1 MRIVRALTAFVAAV
15 GLTVAVAAPSF
26 AIPQKGQPAP
36 PIKVVSTSGQQI
48 SLANY
53 KGYVLVI
60 DFFATW
66 CPPCREAIPH
76 LNGLSRKYGRQGLQ
90 VLGLSLDDGD
100 EGGVKD
106 FIASK
111 RIVYPV
117 ALAGQDLQT
126 DYGLRSLPTVYVIDK
141 KGNVADK
148 FMGGSD
154 ETLKTMETLI
164 KKLLAEK

>member
-1 MRIVRALTAFVAAV
+1 MRIVRALTAFIAAV

-117 ALAGQDLQT
+117 ALAGQDVQT

>member
-1 MRIVRALTAFVAAV
+1 MRLRAFVVAV
-15 GLTVAVAAPSF
+15 GLTMMVATPSF
-26 AIPQKGQPAP
+26 SMPQKGQPAP
-36 PIKVVSTSGQQI
+36 PLKVVSTSGQQI

-100 EGGVKD
+100 EGAVKD
-106 FIASK
+106 FISSK

-117 ALAGQDLQT
+117 ALAGQDIQT

-141 KGNVADK
+141 RGNVADR

-154 ETLKTMETLI
+154 ATIRNMESLI
-164 KKLLAEK
+164 KKLLAE

>member
-1 MRIVRALTAFVAAV
+1 MRIVPVLRAFVAAA
-15 GLTVAVAAPSF
+15 GFTMAVASPSL

-36 PIKVVSTSGQQI
+36 PLKVVSTSGQQI

-76 LNGLSRKYGRQGLQ
+76 LNGISRKYGRQGLQ

-100 EGGVKD
+100 EGAVKD

-117 ALAGQDLQT
+117 ALAGQDVQT

-141 KGNVADK
+141 RGNVADR

-154 ETLKTMETLI
+154 ATLKNMETLI

>member
-1 MRIVRALTAFVAAV
+1 MRIVKTLAVSVAAIALTIAF
-15 GLTVAVAAPSF
+15 AAPSF

-36 PIKVVSTSGQQI
+36 PFKVVSTSGQQI

-66 CPPCREAIPH
+66 CPPCREAVPH

-90 VLGLSLDDGD
+90 ILGLSLDDGD
-100 EGGVKD
+100 EDVVKE

-117 ALAGQDLQT
+117 ALAGQDVQT

-141 KGNVADK
+141 KGNVADR
-148 FMGGSD
+148 FMGGS
-154 ETLKTMETLI
+154 EATMKNMDALI
-164 KKLLAEK
+164 RKLLAE

>member
-1 MRIVRALTAFVAAV
+1 MRTVRALTS
-15 GLTVAVAAPSF
+15 LTVAAALAVAFAAPVF
-26 AIPQKGQPAP
+26 AMPQKGAPAP
-36 PIKVVSTSGQQI
+36 PLKVVSTSGQQI

-53 KGYVLVI
+53 RGYVLVI

-66 CPPCREAIPH
+66 CPPCRDAVPH
-76 LNGLSRKYGRQGLQ
+76 LNGLSRKYGKQGLQ
-90 VLGLSLDDGD
+90 ILGLSLDDGD
-100 EGGVKD
+100 EDVLKD
-106 FIASK
+106 FVASK
-111 RIVYPV
+111 RLVYPV
-117 ALAGQDLQT
+117 ALAGKDIQT

-154 ETLKTMETLI
+154 ATLKSMENLI

>member
-1 MRIVRALTAFVAAV
+1 MCWSSIF
-15 GLTVAVAAPSF
+15 S
-26 AIPQKGQPAP
+26 P
-36 PIKVVSTSGQQI
+36 PG
-48 SLANY
+48 A
-53 KGYVLVI
+53 
-60 DFFATW
+60 
-66 CPPCREAIPH
+66 PPCREAIPH
-76 LNGLSRKYGRQGLQ
+76 LNGISRKYGRQGLQ

-100 EGGVKD
+100 EGAVKD

-117 ALAGQDLQT
+117 ALAGQDVQT

-141 KGNVADK
+141 RGNVADR

-154 ETLKTMETLI
+154 ATLKNMETLI

>member
-1 MRIVRALTAFVAAV
+1 MRIRLVVAMFLLVLAV
-15 GLTVAVAAPSF
+15 PASSF
-26 AIPQKGQPAP
+26 AMAQKGQPAP

-53 KGYVLVI
+53 HGYVLVI

-76 LNGLSRKYGRQGLQ
+76 LIALNRKYGKQGLQ
-90 VLGLSLDDGD
+90 VLGLSLDEGD
-100 EGGVKD
+100 EQGVKD
-106 FIASK
+106 FVAGK
-111 RIVYPV
+111 RFNYPV
-117 ALAGQDLQT
+117 ALANEGIQT

-141 KGNVADK
+141 KGIVAER

-154 ETLKTMETLI
+154 ATLKSMEDLI
-164 KKLLAEK
+164 KKLLAEP

>member
-1 MRIVRALTAFVAAV
+1 MRIVTVLAASVTAIALM
-15 GLTVAVAAPSF
+15 LAVAAPSF

-66 CPPCREAIPH
+66 CPPCREVVPH
-76 LNGLSRKYGRQGLQ
+76 LNGLSRKYGKQGLQ
-90 VLGLSLDDGD
+90 ILGLSLDDGD
-100 EGGVKD
+100 EEAVKD

-111 RIVYPV
+111 RVVYPV
-117 ALAGQDLQT
+117 ALAGQDVQA
-126 DYGLRSLPTVYVIDK
+126 DYGLRSLPTAYVIDK
-141 KGNVADK
+141 RGNVADR
-148 FMGGSD
+148 FMGGS
-154 ETLKTMETLI
+154 EATLRNMEALI

>member
-1 MRIVRALTAFVAAV
+1 MRKVPVLTALIAAI
-15 GLTVAVAAPSF
+15 GLTMVVVAPSF

-36 PIKVVSTSGQQI
+36 PLKVVSTSGQQI

-66 CPPCREAIPH
+66 CPPCRDAIPH

-100 EGGVKD
+100 EGTVKD

-117 ALAGQDLQT
+117 ALAGQDVQT

-141 KGNVADK
+141 KGNVADR
-148 FMGGSD
+148 FMGGS
-154 ETLKTMETLI
+154 EATLKNMEVLI

>member
-15 GLTVAVAAPSF
+15 GLTAVVAAPSF

-36 PIKVVSTSGQQI
+36 PLKVVSTSGQQI

-100 EGGVKD
+100 EGTVKD

-117 ALAGQDLQT
+117 ALAGQDVQT

-154 ETLKTMETLI
+154 ETLKTMENLI

>member
-1 MRIVRALTAFVAAV
+1 MRIVRALTAFVATV
-15 GLTVAVAAPSF
+15 GLTAVVAAPSF

-36 PIKVVSTSGQQI
+36 PLKVVSTSGQQI

-117 ALAGQDLQT
+117 ALAGQDVQA